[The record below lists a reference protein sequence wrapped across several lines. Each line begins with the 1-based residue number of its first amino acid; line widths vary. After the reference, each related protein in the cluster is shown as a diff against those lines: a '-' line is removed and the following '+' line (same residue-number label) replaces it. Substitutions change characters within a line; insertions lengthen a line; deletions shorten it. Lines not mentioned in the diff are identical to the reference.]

1 MKLRYIILAVLFA
14 MIHTGCDKFLD
25 RPPLT
30 DFTDETA
37 WVNEE
42 NVRMYANKYYT
53 DFFVGYNT
61 SFSYTGA
68 ALMGFTF
75 SDDIVSLGTQS
86 NFGRA
91 VPNSGIWSYRS
102 EEHTS
107 ELQ

>member
-53 DFFVGYNT
+53 DFFVGYNS
-61 SFSYTGA
+61 SFSYGGA

-75 SDDIVSLGTQS
+75 SDDAVNPGNQR
-86 NFGRA
+86 NFT
-91 VPNSGIWSYRS
+91 RS

-107 ELQ
+107 ELQSLMRTSYPFS